1 MRRAM
6 NPIELTCAYIFTM
19 DLKTFVSVSIDIKT
33 ILMLKK
39 GFFFSDFNTYTLFA
53 DIENVVLNVQFPSEN
68 EGIVNCKVLINLCL
82 IKD

>member
-19 DLKTFVSVSIDIKT
+19 DLKTFVSVSIDIKI

-39 GFFFSDFNTYTLFA
+39 GFFFSDFNTYTVFA
-53 DIENVVLNVQFPSEN
+53 DIENVVLDVQFPSEN
-68 EGIVNCKVLINLCL
+68 EGIVNSKVLINLCL